1 MPIVTDSILS
11 GLRTGFN
18 AAYKRGAGRAPGHW
32 QKVATRIPSTNAS
45 NTYG

>member
-1 MPIVTDSILS
+1 MPIFTASILS

-32 QKVATRIPSTNAS
+32 Q
-45 NTYG
+45 

>member
-18 AAYKRGAGRAPGHW
+18 AAYKREERHDNLLG
-32 QKVATRIPSTNAS
+32 
-45 NTYG
+45 